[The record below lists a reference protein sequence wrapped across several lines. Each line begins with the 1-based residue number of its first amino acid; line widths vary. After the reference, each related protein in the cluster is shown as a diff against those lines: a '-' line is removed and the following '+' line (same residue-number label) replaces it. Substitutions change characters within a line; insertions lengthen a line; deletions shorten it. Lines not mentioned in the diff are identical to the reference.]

1 MLNITNFRYIDYYVN
16 FLYNKFFIIIVKYFL
31 IYTKLIFMNI
41 NSKPIGIFD
50 SGFGGIT
57 ILKEL
62 LKLMPNENY
71 IYFGDNK
78 NIPYGDKSKKEIVE
92 LSSKM
97 AEFLIKKN
105 CKILVIGCNTISA
118 SAYKIL
124 KEKIDIP
131 IIEVI
136 SNAVSEANKIAKDN
150 ISIMATDFT
159 VKSKIYLRKIKE
171 KNKDIKIT
179 QIVCKKLCPM
189 IENGWESYEN
199 RFEILNDYIKKIDLN
214 SDSLLLACTHYPLI
228 IKDIKKVLKE
238 NKNNVKKI
246 IEPSRITALSVK
258 KYLKENNILNNNF
271 NENKR
276 LIIYTT
282 SNDKNKSKNL
292 LDVFLNN
299 EKYKLELVN
308 LD

>member
-1 MLNITNFRYIDYYVN
+1 MLIW
-16 FLYNKFFIIIVKYFL
+16 
-31 IYTKLIFMNI
+31 IYIFMYI

-97 AEFLIKKN
+97 AEFLINKN

-118 SAYKIL
+118 SASEIL
-124 KEKIDIP
+124 KEKYDIP

-136 SNAVSEANKIAKDN
+136 SNACAEVNKIAKDN

-159 VKSKIYLRKIKE
+159 VKSKIYLIKIKE
-171 KNKDIKIT
+171 KNKDMKIT

-189 IENGWESYEN
+189 IENGWESYED
-199 RFEILNDYIKKIDLN
+199 RFEILNDYIKKIDSN
-214 SDSLLLACTHYPLI
+214 SDSLLLACTHYPLV

-246 IEPSRITALSVK
+246 IEPSHITALSVK

-271 NENKR
+271 NEKKR

-292 LDVFLNN
+292 LNVFLNN
-299 EKYKLELVN
+299 EKYKLEFVN

>member
-1 MLNITNFRYIDYYVN
+1 
-16 FLYNKFFIIIVKYFL
+16 
-31 IYTKLIFMNI
+31 MNI

-57 ILKEL
+57 ILREL

-71 IYFGDNK
+71 IYLGDNK
-78 NIPYGDKSKKEIVE
+78 NIPYGDKSKKEIIK

-97 AEFLIKKN
+97 SDFLINKN

-118 SAYKIL
+118 SASEIL
-124 KEKIDIP
+124 KEKYNIP

-136 SNAVSEANKIAKDN
+136 SNACAEVNKISKNN

-171 KNKDIKIT
+171 NNKEIKIT

-189 IENGWESYEN
+189 IENGWESFED
-199 RFEILNDYIKKIDLN
+199 RFEILNNYIKKINPN

-238 NKNNVKKI
+238 NKNENRNNIKKI
-246 IEPSRITALSVK
+246 IEPSRPTALSVK
-258 KYLKENNILNNNF
+258 KYLKENNLLNNNLK
-271 NENKR
+271 NKNR
-276 LIIYTT
+276 LTIYTT
-282 SNDKNKSKNL
+282 SSDKNKSKNL
-292 LDVFLNN
+292 LNIFLNN
-299 EKYKLELVN
+299 EKYKLERVN

>member
-1 MLNITNFRYIDYYVN
+1 
-16 FLYNKFFIIIVKYFL
+16 
-31 IYTKLIFMNI
+31 MNI

-57 ILKEL
+57 ILREL

-71 IYFGDNK
+71 IYLGDNK
-78 NIPYGDKSKKEIVE
+78 NIPYGDKSKKEIIK

-97 AEFLIKKN
+97 ADFLINKN

-118 SAYKIL
+118 SASEIL
-124 KEKIDIP
+124 KEKYNIP

-136 SNAVSEANKIAKDN
+136 SNACAEVNKISKNN

-159 VKSKIYLRKIKE
+159 VKSKIYLKKIKE
-171 KNKDIKIT
+171 NNKEIKIT

-189 IENGWESYEN
+189 IESDWESFED
-199 RFEILNDYIKKIDLN
+199 RFEVLNNYIKKINPN

-238 NKNNVKKI
+238 NKNKNRNNIKKI
-246 IEPSRITALSVK
+246 IEPSRPTALSVK
-258 KYLKENNILNNNF
+258 KYLKENNLLNNNLK
-271 NENKR
+271 NKNR
-276 LIIYTT
+276 LTIYTT
-282 SNDKNKSKNL
+282 SSDKNKAKNL
-292 LDVFLNN
+292 LNIFLNN
-299 EKYKLELVN
+299 EKYKLERVN

>member
-1 MLNITNFRYIDYYVN
+1 
-16 FLYNKFFIIIVKYFL
+16 
-31 IYTKLIFMNI
+31 MNI

-57 ILKEL
+57 ILREL

-71 IYFGDNK
+71 IYLGDNK
-78 NIPYGDKSKKEIVE
+78 NIPYGDKSKKEIIK

-97 AEFLIKKN
+97 ADFLINKN

-118 SAYKIL
+118 SALEIL
-124 KEKIDIP
+124 KEKYNIP

-136 SNAVSEANKIAKDN
+136 SNACAEVNKIAKNN

-171 KNKDIKIT
+171 NNKEIKIT

-189 IENGWESYEN
+189 IENGWESFED
-199 RFEILNDYIKKIDLN
+199 RFEILNNYIKKINPN

-238 NKNNVKKI
+238 NKNENRNNIKKI
-246 IEPSRITALSVK
+246 IEPSRPTALSVK
-258 KYLKENNILNNNF
+258 KYLKENNLLNNNLK
-271 NENKR
+271 NKNR
-276 LIIYTT
+276 LTIYTT
-282 SNDKNKSKNL
+282 SSDKNKAKNL
-292 LDVFLNN
+292 LNIFLNN
-299 EKYKLELVN
+299 EKYKLERVN

>member
-1 MLNITNFRYIDYYVN
+1 
-16 FLYNKFFIIIVKYFL
+16 
-31 IYTKLIFMNI
+31 MNI

-57 ILKEL
+57 ILREL

-71 IYFGDNK
+71 IYLGDNK
-78 NIPYGDKSKKEIVE
+78 NIPYGDKSKKEIIK

-97 AEFLIKKN
+97 ADFLIKKN

-118 SAYKIL
+118 SASEIL
-124 KEKIDIP
+124 KEKYNIP

-136 SNAVSEANKIAKDN
+136 SNACAEVNKISKNN

-159 VKSKIYLRKIKE
+159 VKSKIYLKKIKE
-171 KNKDIKIT
+171 NNEEIKIT

-189 IENGWESYEN
+189 IENGWESFED
-199 RFEILNDYIKKIDLN
+199 RFEILNNYIKKINPN
-214 SDSLLLACTHYPLI
+214 SDSLVLACTHYPLI

-238 NKNNVKKI
+238 NKNKNRNNIKKI
-246 IEPSRITALSVK
+246 IEPSRPTALSVK
-258 KYLKENNILNNNF
+258 KYLKENNLLNNNLK
-271 NENKR
+271 NKNR
-276 LIIYTT
+276 LTIYTT
-282 SNDKNKSKNL
+282 SNDKNKAKNL
-292 LDVFLNN
+292 LNIFLNN
-299 EKYKLELVN
+299 EKYKLERIN

>member
-1 MLNITNFRYIDYYVN
+1 
-16 FLYNKFFIIIVKYFL
+16 
-31 IYTKLIFMNI
+31 MNI

-57 ILKEL
+57 ILREL

-71 IYFGDNK
+71 IYLGDNK
-78 NIPYGDKSKKEIVE
+78 NIPYGDKSKKEIIK

-97 AEFLIKKN
+97 ADFLIKKN

-118 SAYKIL
+118 SASEIL
-124 KEKIDIP
+124 KEKYNIP

-136 SNAVSEANKIAKDN
+136 SNACAEVNKISKNN

-159 VKSKIYLRKIKE
+159 VKSKIYLKKIKE
-171 KNKDIKIT
+171 NNKEIKIT

-189 IENGWESYEN
+189 IENGWESFED
-199 RFEILNDYIKKIDLN
+199 RFEILNNYIKKINPN

-238 NKNNVKKI
+238 NKNKNRNNIKKI
-246 IEPSRITALSVK
+246 IEPSRPTALSVK
-258 KYLKENNILNNNF
+258 KYLKENNLLNNNLK
-271 NENKR
+271 NKNR
-276 LIIYTT
+276 LTIYTT
-282 SNDKNKSKNL
+282 SSDKNKSKNL
-292 LDVFLNN
+292 LNIFLNN
-299 EKYKLELVN
+299 EKYKLERVN

>member
-1 MLNITNFRYIDYYVN
+1 
-16 FLYNKFFIIIVKYFL
+16 
-31 IYTKLIFMNI
+31 MNI

-57 ILKEL
+57 ILREL

-71 IYFGDNK
+71 IYLGDNK
-78 NIPYGDKSKKEIVE
+78 NIPYGDKSKKEIIK

-97 AEFLIKKN
+97 ADFLINKN

-118 SAYKIL
+118 SASEIL
-124 KEKIDIP
+124 KEKYNIP

-136 SNAVSEANKIAKDN
+136 SNACAEVNKISKNN

-159 VKSKIYLRKIKE
+159 VKSKIYLKKIKE
-171 KNKDIKIT
+171 NNKEIKIT

-189 IENGWESYEN
+189 IENGWESFED
-199 RFEILNDYIKKIDLN
+199 RFEVLNNYIKKINPN

-238 NKNNVKKI
+238 NKNENINNIKKI
-246 IEPSRITALSVK
+246 IEPSRPTALSVK
-258 KYLKENNILNNNF
+258 NYLKENNLLNNNLK
-271 NENKR
+271 NKNR
-276 LIIYTT
+276 LTIYTT
-282 SNDKNKSKNL
+282 SNDKNKAKNL
-292 LDVFLNN
+292 LNIFLNN
-299 EKYKLELVN
+299 EKYKLERVN

>member
-1 MLNITNFRYIDYYVN
+1 
-16 FLYNKFFIIIVKYFL
+16 
-31 IYTKLIFMNI
+31 MNI

-57 ILKEL
+57 ILREL

-71 IYFGDNK
+71 IYLGDNK
-78 NIPYGDKSKKEIVE
+78 NIPYGDKSKKEIIK

-97 AEFLIKKN
+97 ADFLINKN

-118 SAYKIL
+118 SASEIL
-124 KEKIDIP
+124 KEKYNIP

-136 SNAVSEANKIAKDN
+136 SNACAEVNKISKNN

-171 KNKDIKIT
+171 NNKEIKIT

-189 IENGWESYEN
+189 IENDWESFED
-199 RFEILNDYIKKIDLN
+199 RFEVLNNYIKKINPN

-228 IKDIKKVLKE
+228 IKDIKKVLNE
-238 NKNNVKKI
+238 NKNENRNSIKKI
-246 IEPSRITALSVK
+246 IEPSRTTALSVK
-258 KYLKENNILNNNF
+258 KYLKENNLFNNNLK
-271 NENKR
+271 NKNR
-276 LIIYTT
+276 LTIYTT
-282 SNDKNKSKNL
+282 SNDKNKAENL
-292 LDVFLNN
+292 LNIFLNN
-299 EKYKLELVN
+299 EKYKLERVN
-308 LD
+308 LDY

>member
-1 MLNITNFRYIDYYVN
+1 
-16 FLYNKFFIIIVKYFL
+16 
-31 IYTKLIFMNI
+31 MNI

-57 ILKEL
+57 ILREL

-71 IYFGDNK
+71 IYLGDNK
-78 NIPYGDKSKKEIVE
+78 NIPYGDKSKKEIIK

-97 AEFLIKKN
+97 VDFLINKN

-118 SAYKIL
+118 SASEIL
-124 KEKIDIP
+124 KEKYNIP

-136 SNAVSEANKIAKDN
+136 SNACTEVNKISKNN

-159 VKSKIYLRKIKE
+159 VKSKIYLKKIKE
-171 KNKDIKIT
+171 DNKEIKIT

-189 IENGWESYEN
+189 IENGWESFED
-199 RFEILNDYIKKIDLN
+199 RFEILNNYIKKINPN

-238 NKNNVKKI
+238 NKNKNKNNIKKI
-246 IEPSRITALSVK
+246 IEPSRPTALSVK
-258 KYLKENNILNNNF
+258 KYLKENNLLNNNLK
-271 NENKR
+271 NKNR

-282 SNDKNKSKNL
+282 SNDKNKAKNL
-292 LDVFLNN
+292 LNIFLNN
-299 EKYKLELVN
+299 EKYKLESVN

>member
-1 MLNITNFRYIDYYVN
+1 
-16 FLYNKFFIIIVKYFL
+16 
-31 IYTKLIFMNI
+31 MNI
-41 NSKPIGIFD
+41 NSKPIGVFD

-92 LSSKM
+92 LSSKI

-124 KEKIDIP
+124 REKYDTP

-136 SNAVSEANKIAKDN
+136 SNAVSETNKIAKDN
-150 ISIMATDFT
+150 ISIMATGFT
-159 VKSKIYLRKIKE
+159 VKSKIYLKKIKE
-171 KNKDIKIT
+171 KNKEIKIT

-189 IENGWESYEN
+189 IENGWESFEN
-199 RFEILNDYIKKIDLN
+199 RFEILNDYIKKIDSN

-238 NKNNVKKI
+238 NKKNVKKI

-271 NENKR
+271 NEKKR

-292 LDVFLNN
+292 LNVFLNN
-299 EKYKLELVN
+299 EKYKLEFVN

>member
-1 MLNITNFRYIDYYVN
+1 
-16 FLYNKFFIIIVKYFL
+16 
-31 IYTKLIFMNI
+31 MNI

-57 ILKEL
+57 ILREL

-71 IYFGDNK
+71 IYLGDNK
-78 NIPYGDKSKKEIVE
+78 NIPYGDKSKKEIIK

-97 AEFLIKKN
+97 ADFLINKN

-118 SAYKIL
+118 SASEIL
-124 KEKIDIP
+124 KKKYYIP

-136 SNAVSEANKIAKDN
+136 SNACAEVNKISKNN

-159 VKSKIYLRKIKE
+159 VKSKIYLKKIKE
-171 KNKDIKIT
+171 NNKEIKIT

-189 IENGWESYEN
+189 IENGWESFED
-199 RFEILNDYIKKIDLN
+199 RFEILNNYIKKINPN

-238 NKNNVKKI
+238 NKNKNRNNIKKI
-246 IEPSRITALSVK
+246 IEPSRPTALSVK
-258 KYLKENNILNNNF
+258 KYLKENNLLNNNLK
-271 NENKR
+271 NKNR
-276 LIIYTT
+276 LTIYTT
-282 SNDKNKSKNL
+282 SNDKNKAKNL
-292 LDVFLNN
+292 LNIFLNN
-299 EKYKLELVN
+299 EKYKLEGIN

>member
-1 MLNITNFRYIDYYVN
+1 
-16 FLYNKFFIIIVKYFL
+16 
-31 IYTKLIFMNI
+31 MNI

-57 ILKEL
+57 ILREL

-71 IYFGDNK
+71 IYLGDNK
-78 NIPYGDKSKKEIVE
+78 NIPYGDKSKKEIIK

-97 AEFLIKKN
+97 ADFLINKN

-118 SAYKIL
+118 SASEIL
-124 KEKIDIP
+124 KEKYNIP

-136 SNAVSEANKIAKDN
+136 SNACAEVNKISKNN

-171 KNKDIKIT
+171 NNKEIKIT

-189 IENGWESYEN
+189 IENGWESFED
-199 RFEILNDYIKKIDLN
+199 RFEILNNYIKKINPN

-238 NKNNVKKI
+238 NKNENRNSIKKI
-246 IEPSRITALSVK
+246 IEPSRPTALSVK
-258 KYLKENNILNNNF
+258 KYLKENNLLNNNLK
-271 NENKR
+271 NKNQ
-276 LIIYTT
+276 LTIYTT
-282 SNDKNKSKNL
+282 SSDKNKAKNL
-292 LDVFLNN
+292 LNIFLNN
-299 EKYKLELVN
+299 EKYKLERVN